1 MADNQTAPILLDEDE
16 GVAELDDGET
26 TTSVRSS
33 IFQNK
38 EQFGRRY
45 HAYKDGT
52 YHRPN
57 DEAELERLDIAHAL
71 FAIINKDRLHL
82 APLKPD
88 LGRVLDLGAGTGLWA
103 IEFADA
109 HPSAVVVGVDISP
122 TMPEVVPP
130 NVQFE
135 IDDIMD
141 QWTYSKQADF
151 IHCRY
156 MVGSISDWP
165 RLMRQCYDNLNP
177 GGWVEFQDFDI
188 DYYSQDGSL
197 SDKHAIKRWQV
208 LCMEAAAKVGRTL
221 TVGRQLE
228 RWVRE
233 ASFTNVQAV
242 KVPVP
247 IGPWP
252 KDKTLKRMGLVNWT
266 QIFEGLQAVS
276 LRLFLNV
283 LGWTQPELESLLMEV
298 RRDMKNRSIHALY
311 DVYTVIGQKPM
322 NQTGQSHE
330 PSTSAREI

>member
-1 MADNQTAPILLDEDE
+1 MAGNEPAQIALDEDE
-16 GVAELDDGET
+16 GVSELDDGET
-26 TTSVRSS
+26 TASVRSS
-33 IFQNK
+33 VLQNK
-38 EQFGRRY
+38 EQYGRRY
-45 HAYKDGT
+45 HAYKDGS

-57 DEAELERLDIAHAL
+57 DEAELDRLDIAHAL

-82 APLKPD
+82 APLEPD
-88 LGRVLDLGAGTGLWA
+88 LGRVLDLGAGTGTWA
-103 IEFADA
+103 IEFADVY
-109 HPSAVVVGVDISP
+109 PSAVVVGVDISP
-122 TMPEVVPP
+122 TMPKIVPP

-135 IDDIMD
+135 IDDVQD
-141 QWTYSKQADF
+141 PWTYSKQADY

-197 SDKHAIKRWQV
+197 TEEHALRRWLL
-208 LCMEAAAKVGRTL
+208 LCSEAAAKIGRTL
-221 TVGRQLE
+221 HVGRRLE
-228 RWVRE
+228 QWAKE
-233 ASFTNVQAV
+233 AGFINVQVV

-252 KDKTLKRMGLVNWT
+252 KDKRLKRMGLVNWT

-283 LGWTQPELESLLMEV
+283 LGWTQQELESLLVEV
-298 RRDMKNRSIHALY
+298 RQDMKNREIHALY
-311 DVYTVIGQKPM
+311 DV
-322 NQTGQSHE
+322 
-330 PSTSAREI
+330 